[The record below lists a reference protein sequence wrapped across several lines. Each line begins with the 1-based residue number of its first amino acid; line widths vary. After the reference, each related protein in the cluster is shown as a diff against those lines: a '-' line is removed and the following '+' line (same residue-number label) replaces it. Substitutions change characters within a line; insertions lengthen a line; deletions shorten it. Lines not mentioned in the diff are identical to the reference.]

1 MTAELSGTVISVCS
15 GPGGIPKHPVVEAR
29 VQTLGLEGDG
39 HRYHL
44 HGGADRAVCL
54 FSVENY
60 RALQAE
66 GVPCEAPGAFGEN
79 LLTQGLDDDALEI
92 GDHLAVGSE
101 VVLEIFDVREPCV
114 TLKPLDARFPELL
127 IGRSGWLCRVV
138 QTGIVRAGDRILR
151 RAHSASPT

>member
-1 MTAELSGTVISVCS
+1 MTAELCGTVISVCS

-60 RALQAE
+60 SALQAD
-66 GVPCEAPGAFGEN
+66 GVACEAPGAFGEN
-79 LLTQGLDDDALEI
+79 LLTRGLADEALEI
-92 GDHLAVGSE
+92 GDHLHVGDE

-114 TLKPLDARFPELL
+114 TLKLLDARFPELL

-138 QTGIVRAGDRILR
+138 TPGLLRAGAPIR
-151 RAHSASPT
+151 RSGAN